1 MDKDFSKG
9 VAFVDGD
16 YVPVDEARI
25 SLLDLGFLRSDAN
38 QDTVSVWRGSFFRL
52 EDHLDRFQRN
62 IARLRMTCPCDRGQQ
77 RQILHRAVALT
88 GFREAYVQMLMTRGR
103 LPTGS
108 RDIRLCRNNYVVFCL
123 PYIWIASPER
133 QHEGLDLAVSKIV
146 RVPPESVD
154 PTIKHY
160 HWLDFE
166 MSLFDAYDR
175 GADTC
180 VLVDREGNI
189 TEGPGFNIFV
199 VNDGRLSTP
208 GDGVLDG
215 ITRTTVFELCAETN
229 LDYALTKIPATELAR
244 AEEVFLCSTAG
255 GIMPVRSVDDSP
267 AGAGMPGPVTLRL
280 KDLYWSKR
288 EAGWHASPVD
298 YALAHG

>member
-208 GDGVLDG
+208 GDGVL
-215 ITRTTVFELCAETN
+215 CA
-229 LDYALTKIPATELAR
+229 DQDPGDR
-244 AEEVFLCSTAG
+244 VGAG
-255 GIMPVRSVDDSP
+255 GGSVSLQHGRRHH
-267 AGAGMPGPVTLRL
+267 AGAKCRRQPGGRRHARPGYPQVEGSLLVEARGRMARL
-280 KDLYWSKR
+280 S
-288 EAGWHASPVD
+288 S
-298 YALAHG
+298 